1 MPKRNSWTLID
12 VAVNPRED
20 VCADSLALDAADL
33 DMPDCRVEFKT
44 LRGGLRDGIRLLTID
59 NGQLRVAIVP
69 DRGMGIWKAWQG
81 EATGSNWQ
89 LGWNSP
95 VRGPVHPKFVPI
107 GEPRGLGWL
116 DGFDELLCRCGL
128 FSNGAPDFDERGA
141 LVHPLHGRI
150 ANRPAHRL
158 SIEADFDAGE
168 IRVVGVVDECRFHF
182 QKLRLTSTIRMRPA
196 EPRIEIVDEVTN
208 LSGAAGEMQLL
219 YHINFGPPLVEPG
232 SRLLAP
238 IRRLMPRDAH
248 SAHGVRDWNRY
259 GQPRAG
265 AIEDVFFCELLAGA
279 DGCTEA
285 LLTDAAAVRGVS
297 LRFRVDELPCFS
309 LWKNGPAFDDG
320 YVTGLEPATNFPNPR
335 SFEARN
341 GRVRKLTA
349 GETARFQLSLET
361 HDTTDAIT
369 QVERRIQSLQ
379 APATSEICTAPQ
391 PGWTQVK

>member
-1 MPKRNSWTLID
+1 MRKKIWTLMSLD
-12 VAVNPRED
+12 ADSRED
-20 VCADSLALDAADL
+20 ECADSLAVEDAEL
-33 DMPDCRVEFKT
+33 GLPDCRVEMLT
-44 LRGGLRDGIRLLTID
+44 LRGGLRDGIRLLTIG
-59 NGQLRVAIVP
+59 NGRLRVAILP
-69 DRGMGIWKAWQG
+69 DRGMGIWKVWSEDVNG
-81 EATGSNWQ
+81 TEWQ

-95 VRGPVHPKFVPI
+95 VHGPVHPKFVPI
-107 GEPRGLGWL
+107 GEPSGLGWL

-128 FSNGAPDFDERGA
+128 FSNGAPDFDDRGI

-158 SIEADFDAGE
+158 SVETDADAGE
-168 IRVVGVVDECRFHF
+168 FCITGVVDECRFHF
-182 QKLRLTSTIRMRPA
+182 QKLRLMSTIRMRPG
-196 EPRIEIVDEVTN
+196 EPRIDIVDEVTN
-208 LSGAAGEMQLL
+208 LSGGPGEMQLL

-265 AIEDVFFCELLAGA
+265 AIEEVFFCELLAGS

-285 LLTDAAAVRGVS
+285 LLTDGAAARGVS
-297 LRFRVDELPCFS
+297 LRFQVGELPYFS
-309 LWKNGPAFDDG
+309 LWKNGPAFEDG

-335 SFEARN
+335 SFEAAN
-341 GRVRKLTA
+341 GRVRKLAA
-349 GETARFQLSLET
+349 GETARFQLSIEA
-361 HDTTDAIT
+361 HNAADAIA
-369 QVERRIQSLQ
+369 QVERRIHALQ

-391 PGWTQVK
+391 PGWTQAK